1 MNDLV
6 KSKRIKDKTV
16 MTAKEL
22 KAYMDLVGLSTQEFA
37 DVLGV
42 SDQAVRLWVY
52 DERSLSVTNTRI
64 IKMFIKYPQL
74 LKEF

>member
-6 KSKRIKDKTV
+6 KSKRIRDKTT

-22 KAYMDLVGLSTQEFA
+22 KAWMDLVGLSIQELA
-37 DVLGV
+37 DILGV

-52 DERSLSVTNTRI
+52 DERVISVTNTRI
-64 IKMFIKYPQL
+64 INMFMKYPQL